1 MERHFDEQ
9 LTALK
14 HDLIKMSAIAETM
27 IHDAVKVLIQR
38 EASVI
43 PGIYRQEEQVN
54 RLQVEIDEAC
64 FTLIALHQ
72 PAAGDLRFILGAT
85 KTTTDLE
92 RLADQAVNI
101 CNKAEKLLREPPVK
115 EYVIIPQMARI
126 ATAMVNDSL
135 HAYVNR
141 DLDLAN
147 RVMKQDDQLD
157 AMKLEVTAQLVELME
172 QDVTL
177 IHRCM
182 ELILVARNLERI
194 GDHATNIAEN
204 IIFVVQGKDVR
215 HHREPEAV

>member
-9 LTALK
+9 LTVLK

-43 PGIYRQEEQVN
+43 PLVYRQEEEVN
-54 RLQVEIDEAC
+54 RLQVDIDEAC

-101 CNKAEKLLREPPVK
+101 CNKAEKLLNEPPVK
-115 EYVIIPQMARI
+115 EYVIIPQMAKI

-135 HAYVNR
+135 HAFVNR
-141 DLDLAN
+141 DLELAN
-147 RVMKQDDQLD
+147 RVMKQDDHLD
-157 AMKLEVTAQLVELME
+157 AMKLEVTAQLIALME
-172 QDVTL
+172 KDPAL
-177 IHRCM
+177 IRRCM
-182 ELILVARNLERI
+182 ELILVSRNLERI

-204 IIFVVQGKDVR
+204 IIFVVKGKDVR
-215 HHREPEAV
+215 HHREPESA